1 MKTLYIFIH
10 TNSRI
15 WNYREERKKNVDK
28 AQKFIG
34 KFRHLITIEEE
45 IKQRQIDK
53 FRKLGQLWENKW
65 NGEIDYNDKNI
76 GKFNHLRKFEEEY
89 RKIQLFQKI

>member
-1 MKTLYIFIH
+1 MDLRRKEQ
-10 TNSRI
+10 
-15 WNYREERKKNVDK
+15 REKNVDK

-34 KFRHLITIEEE
+34 KFRHFITIEEE

-53 FRKLGQLWENKW
+53 FRKLRGLWENER

-76 GKFNHLRKFEEEY
+76 GKFNHLRKFEEES
-89 RKIQLFQKI
+89 RKIQLFKKI